1 MKKILIVANCFDG
14 IYLFRRQLIE
24 KLSELY
30 DITICIPFD
39 DRCSLLE
46 SDHIKFQYVKLERRG
61 MNFFSDFKLLLR
73 YNEIMKSIKPDL
85 VITYTIKP
93 NIYASMI
100 AKRLKLKYFVNITGL
115 GSIFQKENILKKMI
129 VFLYR
134 WALSESEK
142 VFFENYSNAQ
152 EFLNLKII
160 DQRKIEILNGAGVDL
175 NEFRF
180 HEMNNEN
187 LIFLFIGRIM
197 KDKVI
202 IEFDQAA
209 NSIYVNNNNVQFI
222 AIGET
227 EKDFEETFNEMKKNS
242 IVKYIGKVNDVKPY
256 IEEASC
262 IVLPSYHEGMSNSLL
277 EAGSMGRPLIAS
289 NIPGCKEAI
298 VDCET
303 GYLVKK
309 KDPKDLEDKMNK
321 FINLSEQE
329 RKIMALRS
337 HELIA
342 NNFNRDDVVK
352 RTLEIIIER

>member
-1 MKKILIVANCFDG
+1 MK
-14 IYLFRRQLIE
+14 
-24 KLSELY
+24 
-30 DITICIPFD
+30 
-39 DRCSLLE
+39 
-46 SDHIKFQYVKLERRG
+46 
-61 MNFFSDFKLLLR
+61 
-73 YNEIMKSIKPDL
+73 
-85 VITYTIKP
+85 
-93 NIYASMI
+93 
-100 AKRLKLKYFVNITGL
+100 
-115 GSIFQKENILKKMI
+115 
-129 VFLYR
+129 
-134 WALSESEK
+134 
-142 VFFENYSNAQ
+142 
-152 EFLNLKII
+152 
-160 DQRKIEILNGAGVDL
+160 RKIEILNGAGVDL

-197 KDKVI
+197 KDKGI